1 VQASSNSNSDQLA
14 TSNQQT
20 ATAAAV
26 SVVVQTH
33 NRKICSGM
41 LQYFSPVA
49 SNLRV
54 NYSKRCITN
63 DFSGDH
69 NDQSL

>member
-1 VQASSNSNSDQLA
+1 
-14 TSNQQT
+14 
-20 ATAAAV
+20 
-26 SVVVQTH
+26 VVQTH

-41 LQYFSPVA
+41 LQYFSRVA

-63 DFSGDH
+63 DFSSDH
-69 NDQSL
+69 NDQRL

>member
-41 LQYFSPVA
+41 LQYFSRVA

-54 NYSKRCITN
+54 SSSCPPPAAFLIASHGHKN
-63 DFSGDH
+63 
-69 NDQSL
+69 